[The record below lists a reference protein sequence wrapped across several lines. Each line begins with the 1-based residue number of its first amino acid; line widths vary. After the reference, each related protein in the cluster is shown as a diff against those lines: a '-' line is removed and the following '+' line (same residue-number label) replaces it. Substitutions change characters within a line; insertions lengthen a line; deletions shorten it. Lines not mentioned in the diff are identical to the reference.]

1 MFTSE
6 LECIILIALKQTT
19 ESRYT
24 MDFKDIEIML
34 INKIKSLNLFGAT
47 LTNEE
52 GMYEALL
59 VADNRYSF
67 TLNGKSVCQLRIE
80 GYFDE

>member
-1 MFTSE
+1 VFTYE
-6 LECIILIALKQTT
+6 FRCTIITPLKQTT
-19 ESRYT
+19 RDKI